1 VYVHGVKQT
10 MLLARILEYL
20 YMYQVNQTSFRWLVA
35 WITLLLIGVPLA
47 AQAQEKPG
55 MLREVG
61 ASLSLARTTNGG
73 SSVEASMAE
82 RIPVLH
88 VAVGGFVRLE
98 LARWN
103 GLGFGVQPELGYVP
117 RGADIE
123 LGVSQGNIR
132 SRYLELP
139 ILGRI
144 ESPPLGP
151 VTLYAVAGPALS
163 YLLSAESKSGTG
175 VVSDTRDVTSKL
187 DFGLAAGAGASV
199 AVTPRWVL
207 GFEGRYTH
215 GFVTLDNTGEF
226 DVENRA
232 IYFSLGVSAR
242 FGPDEAA
249 APGE

>member
-1 VYVHGVKQT
+1 
-10 MLLARILEYL
+10 
-20 YMYQVNQTSFRWLVA
+20 MYQVNRSTFRLSLA
-35 WITLLLIGVPLA
+35 WISLSLIGVPLT

-55 MLREVG
+55 MLREAG

-73 SSVEASMAE
+73 SSVESSMAE

-88 VAVGGFVRLE
+88 VGAGGFVRLE

-103 GLGFGVQPELGYVP
+103 GVGFGVQPELGYVP

-123 LGVSQGNIR
+123 LGTSQGNIR
-132 SRYLELP
+132 SRHLELP

-163 YLLSAESKSGTG
+163 FLLSAESKSGTG
-175 VVSDTRDVTSKL
+175 VISDTTDVTSKL
-187 DFGLAAGAGASV
+187 DFGLAAGAGVSV
-199 AVTPRWVL
+199 AVTPRLVL
-207 GFEGRYTH
+207 GFESRYTH
-215 GFVTLDNTGEF
+215 GFLTLDNTGEF

-232 IYFSLGVSAR
+232 IYFSLVVAAR
-242 FGPDEAA
+242 FGADEAA